1 MKIIS
6 LLLVVFCFVLYLS
19 LRNHKSKIVLNVY
32 NSDKSVRIV
41 VFDWDTLSITTLNMP
56 ANLEIEVA
64 RELGTWPLG
73 SVWEL
78 GENEGLSGELLAE
91 TTGRS
96 LKIPTGFWA
105 NDKANGII
113 SSNVFSRLKAL
124 FSVYKTNL
132 NLTDRLNLF
141 FLSLRVKPNN
151 REDINL
157 TDTNFLQKAQLKD
170 GSEGYKINGRLPTKI
185 STVFTEGSL
194 SRKNLKVLV
203 TNLSGNY
210 SLDSD
215 VAAIIEVIGAKVTSV
230 QKGELGNFDCIV
242 LGNLPEVIKILS
254 DDLKCGINF
263 NKKPEGNFDVEI
275 QIGSI
280 FNQTH

>member
-32 NSDKSVRIV
+32 NSDKSVRIE

-113 SSNVFSRLKAL
+113 SSNVFSRLK
-124 FSVYKTNL
+124 
-132 NLTDRLNLF
+132 LF

-230 QKGELGNFDCIV
+230 QKGEPGNFDCIV

-254 DDLKCGINF
+254 DDLRCGINF

-280 FNQTH
+280 FN